1 METNGKPM
9 KNIDVAF
16 AFDYLEDVNYA
27 LVLSKMDIC
36 NWCIIENNSDADME
50 NIQLEISGEY
60 VETYLSM
67 PFRLDAN
74 QRIRIQ
80 DIKLQVNTDKL
91 LSLTEKV
98 ASNLF
103 LKIKVAEE
111 LIKEQSFPISFMA
124 YNQWHGTDCYP
135 QLLASFITPNHPCIA
150 SVVKRASEHLNRLYG
165 TSDFTGYMCE
175 NSNDVRNQ
183 IEAIYL
189 SLQEEKL
196 SYTLVMPSYEERGQ
210 RIRFANEVMASKL
223 GNCMDLTLLFAACLE
238 YIGINTLLILERGHI
253 YLGAWLIPDS
263 HLRSVDDDISFL
275 LKNAAEGVM
284 NIMVVESTTFAKAE
298 EVPFEESVDLAF
310 NSLYAKENFLMF
322 MDVYRCRLEGFRP
335 LPQIVRQDDK
345 WVLAE
350 EDENPYRDNGIPPM
364 GEQTLDK
371 QDMTKPTKQL
381 LWERKL
387 LDFTM
392 RNTLL
397 NVRMASAI
405 QMMSVNL
412 KDIAA
417 KMLEQNKG
425 FRIDEAPSGLELE
438 TSGETIFDSA
448 QLDMNMVNLVKDD
461 IKSAR
466 LHSYLDDNDT
476 SDTLKKLRRTART
489 MMEENGANSLFMSFG
504 LMQWTNESGVS
515 LFAPILLL
523 PVELV
528 YKNQVYHV
536 KWRGEEAMLNVTLF
550 EYLKQTF
557 ELEFDGLE
565 DAFGGEG
572 NIDLQQIFS
581 IIREGLVKKPNWNV
595 LEECMIGIF
604 SFSKFVMWNDIHSH
618 GDKMREAPIVDA
630 LVENEIIPLKEEQSI
645 NLDEAIKPSD
655 MCAPLPFDSSQLS
668 AIVASTRGQSFILH
682 GPPGTGKSQ
691 TITNMIT
698 NALYHGK
705 RVLFVAEKMAALSV
719 VQSRLEKLGLGDFC
733 LELHSNKATKRHLIQ
748 QLSSILE
755 NLEKDGI
762 TDRHLHLA
770 GQLYEQRKELMKHV
784 DALHRCESE
793 EQFSIYESI
802 MHYCR
807 FNDKGLLDLEEAE
820 RPCITPQNLAEH
832 EYYIDRLGAIVR
844 LIGQP
849 SKHPLL
855 GSKTNAQT
863 MAHLSELKPAI
874 NECVRCLA
882 DLKRIVAEVA
892 ELTGDIPPVSLGGIH
907 SLMDKV
913 KDVHHKRQEVL
924 ESATA
929 DIFASD
935 VKGLAQRLRSIHC
948 SNPITAFFKKWVLW
962 KDVKKQGANVKW
974 INLEKFIGDLE
985 ALETIP
991 LHKKINAKANL
1002 ENVLTFYEKWLGV
1015 FGKLCSWLEIERWEL
1030 LSLYDLEENLKR
1042 WSGHLDMLKDW
1053 KQWCL
1058 IKEDLRQKKMGEIA
1072 ALMEMDE
1079 ISLSELKNRYFARY
1093 FYEAANRLIANNP
1106 VADMFNGMLF
1116 DEKVSHYKDLAKH
1129 FQDLSKEEL
1138 FNRLL
1143 ERARLA
1149 NTNENWSHQSI
1160 ILHKFISNNG
1170 RGVTIRRLFEQ
1181 APDVLAQFCPCM
1193 LMSPMSVAQFLEVK
1207 KDMFDLVIFDEAS
1220 QIPTN
1225 EAVGAI
1231 SRGKTIVIVG
1241 DTKQMP
1247 PTTFFT
1253 SQKTTEEEFDVD
1265 DLESILEDCQAL
1277 KMPSLLLS
1285 WHYRSKHE
1293 SLISFSNNEYYEN
1306 KLHTFP
1312 AIDDQERRVVYVP
1325 VKGTYQ
1331 KGGSR
1336 SNKSEAMAIVN
1347 EIERRLSDEKLR
1359 KLSIGVISFNVQ
1371 QQYLIEDL
1379 LEARLEKNKQLKIW
1393 AEESGEPIFI
1403 KNLENVQGDE
1413 RDVILFSVGY
1423 GPDKNGKVSMNFGP
1437 LNLTGGER
1445 RLNVA
1450 VTRSR
1455 YEMMVFSS
1463 LHAKDIDLR
1472 RSNAKGVQ
1480 GLHRFLDYAENGM
1493 LIENAYF
1500 QNEQSQEKV
1509 ITMQIARRLEEKGLK
1524 VNTFVGKSRF
1534 KVNIAILDSQNE
1546 GKYQL
1551 GILLDDKI
1559 YHAIPT
1565 MSDREIVQPSVLKSL
1580 DWKLKRIWTL
1590 DWFERPEHVIEN
1602 ILSEINPAS

>member
-98 ASNLF
+98 ASNLV

-111 LIKEQSFPISFMA
+111 LVKEQSFPISFMA

-150 SVVKRASEHLNRLYG
+150 SVVKRASEHLKRLYG

-350 EDENPYRDNGIPPM
+350 EDENPYRGNGIPPM

-438 TSGETIFDSA
+438 TSGETVFDSA

-581 IIREGLVKKPNWNV
+581 
-595 LEECMIGIF
+595 
-604 SFSKFVMWNDIHSH
+604 
-618 GDKMREAPIVDA
+618 
-630 LVENEIIPLKEEQSI
+630 
-645 NLDEAIKPSD
+645 
-655 MCAPLPFDSSQLS
+655 
-668 AIVASTRGQSFILH
+668 
-682 GPPGTGKSQ
+682 
-691 TITNMIT
+691 
-698 NALYHGK
+698 
-705 RVLFVAEKMAALSV
+705 
-719 VQSRLEKLGLGDFC
+719 
-733 LELHSNKATKRHLIQ
+733 
-748 QLSSILE
+748 
-755 NLEKDGI
+755 
-762 TDRHLHLA
+762 
-770 GQLYEQRKELMKHV
+770 
-784 DALHRCESE
+784 
-793 EQFSIYESI
+793 
-802 MHYCR
+802 
-807 FNDKGLLDLEEAE
+807 
-820 RPCITPQNLAEH
+820 
-832 EYYIDRLGAIVR
+832 
-844 LIGQP
+844 
-849 SKHPLL
+849 
-855 GSKTNAQT
+855 
-863 MAHLSELKPAI
+863 
-874 NECVRCLA
+874 
-882 DLKRIVAEVA
+882 
-892 ELTGDIPPVSLGGIH
+892 
-907 SLMDKV
+907 
-913 KDVHHKRQEVL
+913 
-924 ESATA
+924 
-929 DIFASD
+929 
-935 VKGLAQRLRSIHC
+935 
-948 SNPITAFFKKWVLW
+948 
-962 KDVKKQGANVKW
+962 
-974 INLEKFIGDLE
+974 
-985 ALETIP
+985 
-991 LHKKINAKANL
+991 
-1002 ENVLTFYEKWLGV
+1002 
-1015 FGKLCSWLEIERWEL
+1015 
-1030 LSLYDLEENLKR
+1030 
-1042 WSGHLDMLKDW
+1042 
-1053 KQWCL
+1053 
-1058 IKEDLRQKKMGEIA
+1058 
-1072 ALMEMDE
+1072 
-1079 ISLSELKNRYFARY
+1079 
-1093 FYEAANRLIANNP
+1093 
-1106 VADMFNGMLF
+1106 
-1116 DEKVSHYKDLAKH
+1116 
-1129 FQDLSKEEL
+1129 
-1138 FNRLL
+1138 
-1143 ERARLA
+1143 
-1149 NTNENWSHQSI
+1149 
-1160 ILHKFISNNG
+1160 
-1170 RGVTIRRLFEQ
+1170 RR
-1181 APDVLAQFCPCM
+1181 
-1193 LMSPMSVAQFLEVK
+1193 
-1207 KDMFDLVIFDEAS
+1207 
-1220 QIPTN
+1220 
-1225 EAVGAI
+1225 
-1231 SRGKTIVIVG
+1231 
-1241 DTKQMP
+1241 
-1247 PTTFFT
+1247 
-1253 SQKTTEEEFDVD
+1253 
-1265 DLESILEDCQAL
+1265 
-1277 KMPSLLLS
+1277 
-1285 WHYRSKHE
+1285 
-1293 SLISFSNNEYYEN
+1293 
-1306 KLHTFP
+1306 
-1312 AIDDQERRVVYVP
+1312 
-1325 VKGTYQ
+1325 
-1331 KGGSR
+1331 
-1336 SNKSEAMAIVN
+1336 
-1347 EIERRLSDEKLR
+1347 
-1359 KLSIGVISFNVQ
+1359 
-1371 QQYLIEDL
+1371 
-1379 LEARLEKNKQLKIW
+1379 
-1393 AEESGEPIFI
+1393 
-1403 KNLENVQGDE
+1403 
-1413 RDVILFSVGY
+1413 
-1423 GPDKNGKVSMNFGP
+1423 NGKVIIFHF
-1437 LNLTGGER
+1437 LL
-1445 RLNVA
+1445 LLVKQ
-1450 VTRSR
+1450 
-1455 YEMMVFSS
+1455 Y
-1463 LHAKDIDLR
+1463 
-1472 RSNAKGVQ
+1472 NAFYHYLKG
-1480 GLHRFLDYAENGM
+1480 RF
-1493 LIENAYF
+1493 F
-1500 QNEQSQEKV
+1500 
-1509 ITMQIARRLEEKGLK
+1509 
-1524 VNTFVGKSRF
+1524 
-1534 KVNIAILDSQNE
+1534 
-1546 GKYQL
+1546 
-1551 GILLDDKI
+1551 
-1559 YHAIPT
+1559 
-1565 MSDREIVQPSVLKSL
+1565 
-1580 DWKLKRIWTL
+1580 
-1590 DWFERPEHVIEN
+1590 
-1602 ILSEINPAS
+1602 